1 MKAEIVETFSPS
13 SSGLD
18 VRNLTDAETSLFF
31 TARPVPTPGESSSLT
46 TFLWRSD
53 GTESGTIPLQEITF
67 NFATDEVIKAG
78 SGSNLGGVGIDG
90 NLFFVGSENEFG
102 AELYFSDGTVDGNQ
116 LLKDINLEGSS
127 NPDNFTD
134 VEGTFFF
141 TADDGVNGRELWT
154 SDGTN
159 AGTQLVADLTPGEGS
174 STITSSVDFNGTL
187 IFDKRIGELWKSDG
201 TEAGTELIRD
211 FGGITSR
218 EFTVV
223 EDTLFFI
230 NGNGIELWKT
240 DGTTEGTSLVADLAA
255 SNLTAVGDTLFFTYN
270 DPDLGEELWKSD
282 GTSEGTQLVKDIR
295 PEERRNGTP
304 VNLPSSPLDLID
316 VDGTLFFTADDG
328 VNGRELWR
336 SDGTADG
343 TQLVKDITEG
353 EGDST
358 FSLTGNRSNFTDID
372 GTLYFSVGFGIN
384 STLWK
389 SDGTE
394 AGTVQIEPEQ
404 ISVGGEQFED
414 SFQQVTQLI
423 EFDDE
428 LFFNAAAYD
437 TQEGDYVPALLTL
450 SDEDQEPGGNGNGNT
465 VYRFF
470 NNDAGVH
477 FYTANE
483 AERDAVQELDN
494 FSFEGA
500 SYVAA
505 DPLTGEAEAVPVYR
519 FLNQNTGVHL
529 YTISETERDAVQE
542 LDNFSF
548 EGEAFFAYESQVEG
562 SIPIYRFFN
571 STSGAYFYTP
581 SAAERDN
588 IEDNLSEF
596 QSEGIAYYALPV
608 SE

>member
-1 MKAEIVETFSPS
+1 MKAEVVQTFSPS
-13 SSGLD
+13 SSVLD
-18 VRNLTDAETSLFF
+18 VGNLTDAETLLFF
-31 TARPVPTPGESSSLT
+31 TARPTPSPGESSSLN

-53 GTESGTIPLQEITF
+53 GTETGTIPLREITF

-78 SGSNLGGVGIDG
+78 SGSNLGGIGIDG

-127 NPDNFTD
+127 NPGNFTD
-134 VEGTFFF
+134 VEGTLFF

-159 AGTQLVADLTPGEGS
+159 AGTQLLADLTPGEGS

-187 IFDKRIGELWKSDG
+187 IFRRNNELWKSDG
-201 TEAGTELIRD
+201 TEAGTELLRD
-211 FGGITSR
+211 GLASQ

-223 EDTLFFI
+223 EDTLFFTTLT
-230 NGNGIELWKT
+230 ELWKT
-240 DGTTEGTSLVADLAA
+240 DGTTEGTSLVADLAG
-255 SNLTAVGDTLFFTYN
+255 SNLTAVGDTLFFTPN
-270 DPDLGEELWKSD
+270 DPALGGELWKSD
-282 GTSEGTQLVKDIR
+282 GTSEGTQLVRDIR
-295 PEERRNGTP
+295 PEERQNGRP
-304 VNLPSSPLDLID
+304 VNLSSSPLELVD

-353 EGDST
+353 EDST
-358 FSLTGNRSNFTDID
+358 FPAQGNRRSNFTDVD
-372 GTLYFSVGFGIN
+372 GTLYFSVGSGFG

-404 ISVGGEQFED
+404 ISVGGDLFED

-428 LFFNAAAYD
+428 LLFTAAAYNA
-437 TQEGDYVPALLTL
+437 QEGDYVNALLTL

-470 NNDAGVH
+470 NNNAGVH

-500 SYVAA
+500 SYVGA
-505 DPLTGEAEAVPVYR
+505 DPLTGEAETVPVYR

-571 STSGAYFYTP
+571 NTSGAHFYTP

-588 IEDNLSEF
+588 VEDNLSEF

>member
-1 MKAEIVETFSPS
+1 MKAEVVQTFSPS
-13 SSGLD
+13 SSVGNI
-18 VRNLTDAETSLFF
+18 NLTDAETLLFF
-31 TARPVPTPGESSSLT
+31 TANPTPPPGESSSLT

-53 GTESGTIPLQEITF
+53 GSETGTFPLREITF

-78 SGSNLGGVGIDG
+78 PPFAGIGIDG
-90 NLFFVGSENEFG
+90 KLFFVGSENEFG

-116 LLKDINLEGSS
+116 LLKDINPEGSS

-134 VEGTFFF
+134 VEGTLFF

-159 AGTQLVADLTPGEGS
+159 AGTQLVADLTPGEGD

-211 FGGITSR
+211 FGGLASQ

-230 NGNGIELWKT
+230 NAAELWRT
-240 DGTTEGTSLVADLAA
+240 DGTTEGTSLVADLPNRTG
-255 SNLTAVGDTLFFTYN
+255 NLTAVGDTLFFTYI
-270 DPDLGEELWKSD
+270 DPDLNIGEELWKSD
-282 GTSEGTQLVKDIR
+282 GTSEGTQLVRDIR
-295 PEERRNGTP
+295 PEERQNGTP
-304 VNLPSSPLDLID
+304 VNRASSPLDLID

-353 EGDST
+353 EGST
-358 FSLTGNRSNFTDID
+358 FSTTGNRSNFTDID
-372 GTLYFSVGFGIN
+372 GTLYFSVGSGIN

-394 AGTVQIEPEQ
+394 AGTVQIDPEQ
-404 ISVGGEQFED
+404 ISVGGDQFED

-423 EFDDE
+423 ELDDE

-437 TQEGDYVPALLTL
+437 AQEGDYVNALLTL
-450 SDEDQEPGGNGNGNT
+450 SDVENEPGGNGTGNT

-470 NNDAGVH
+470 NNNAGVH

-500 SYVAA
+500 SYVGA
-505 DPLTGEAEAVPVYR
+505 DPLTGEAETVPVYR
-519 FLNQNTGVHL
+519 FLNQDTGVHL

-548 EGEAFFAYESQVEG
+548 EGEAFFAYESEVEG

-571 STSGAYFYTP
+571 STSGAHFYTP
-581 SAAERDN
+581 SVGERDN
-588 IEDNLSEF
+588 VEDNLSEF

-608 SE
+608 AE